1 MNIGLFFGSFNP
13 VHLGH
18 VKLVTKIL
26 NEDIFDQLWIVLS
39 PKSPHKTQDL
49 VKKNFRLKMLELAF
63 NKFKNVVVSD
73 VEFKLS
79 EPNFTFNTLS
89 YLTTKFPSYKF
100 SIIMGSDNLQNFHT
114 WKNYKI
120 INKNFFI
127 YVYPRGKFEIN
138 NKSIYKNVIYLDLP
152 KFNISATG
160 IRKNFSI
167 NNQEVKKNLPSE
179 VYSYILKNRIY

>member
-18 VKLVTKIL
+18 VNVISKIL
-26 NEDIFDQLWIVLS
+26 NEDIFNQLWIILS

-49 VKKNFRLKMLELAF
+49 AKKNFRLKMLASAF

-73 VEFKLS
+73 VEFNLS
-79 EPNFTFNTLS
+79 EPNFTSNTLS

-114 WKNYKI
+114 WKDYKK

-127 YVYPRGKFEIN
+127 YVYPRGKFEIK
-138 NKSIYKNVIYLDLP
+138 NKLIYKNVIYLDLP
-152 KFNISATG
+152 KFNISATE

-167 NNQEVKKNLPSE
+167 NNKEVKEVLPPE